1 MWWPDP
7 AGDERQAE
15 HQVSSRRP
23 VGRARVVGVHLHRAL
38 SFSGSGARSRRRRDG
53 KGPGRPI
60 VPGLA
65 PDDGGFS
72 SGKARGMCQA
82 AAMMAQRT
90 RISPRPHIPEWKRAL
105 LPASPAAIPS
115 LHCTR
120 RARRTKGGCRC
131 RRLWWGGGP
140 GAPRRWATGKSIRST
155 ILCSRQIECVTPAAG
170 S

>member
-1 MWWPDP
+1 VWWPDP
-7 AGDERQAE
+7 DGDERPAE

-23 VGRARVVGVHLHRAL
+23 AGRARVVGVHLHRAL

-82 AAMMAQRT
+82 AAMMGQRT

-105 LPASPAAIPS
+105 LPASLAAIPFP
-115 LHCTR
+115 CMR
-120 RARRTKGGCRC
+120 

-140 GAPRRWATGKSIRST
+140 AKPRRWATGKSIRST
-155 ILCSRQIECVTPAAG
+155 ILCSRQMECATPARSAL
-170 S
+170 SSCYFDKK